1 MTKEEAINK
10 MNSYK
15 NFENKIFEHKR
26 TKSKV
31 LLESITFG
39 LLPNKKNY
47 VNYCNFYKLE
57 NTSKRKKTV
66 KLLDQFLSDY
76 NPSN

>member
-15 NFENKIFEHKR
+15 NFENKVFEHKR

-31 LLESITFG
+31 LLESVTYG
-39 LLPNKKNY
+39 VLPQKKIYANFCNY
-47 VNYCNFYKLE
+47 IKLE
-57 NTSKRKKTV
+57 EEIKRKKSV
-66 KLLDQFLSDY
+66 KLLEQFFNDY
-76 NPSN
+76 QIFN

>member
-31 LLESITFG
+31 LLESVTFG
-39 LLPNKKNY
+39 LLPNKKSY
-47 VNYCNFYKLE
+47 VNYCNFHKLE
-57 NTSKRKKTV
+57 DTAKRKKVT
-66 KLLDQFLSDY
+66 KLLDQFFSDY
-76 NPSN
+76 KICD